1 MFFVARYRASSKQ
14 HRFCT
19 NVHFSDNTTGTGCQ
33 WKYVLQRGENNKTS
47 FCNVQIF
54 LQVLLL
60 EAAVMYFVVFV
71 SLQLR
76 FFRARYIHCKSFTS
90 HFTFYKKRNMYTVS
104 IGTFFNFS
112 ILRYLTIVVSK
123 LKDSFVCVYRTKRR
137 GLFADISCVVKRQ
150 FHVCN

>member
-1 MFFVARYRASSKQ
+1 MYAYRFFNIVANHIWGYIRYKMAALHSFIDLVVRFHSFFPFFSQRFLRWATHIFRHFFQLFFVARYRASSKR

-60 EAAVMYFVVFV
+60 EAAVAYFVVFC
-71 SLQLR
+71 LL
-76 FFRARYIHCKSFTS
+76 AI
-90 HFTFYKKRNMYTVS
+90 
-104 IGTFFNFS
+104 
-112 ILRYLTIVVSK
+112 TI
-123 LKDSFVCVYRTKRR
+123 
-137 GLFADISCVVKRQ
+137 FADKIYPL
-150 FHVCN
+150 